1 MSEEKTKAQK
11 LRDFEYANIIAKLK
25 SGKTLTARE
34 SAFAKEYLGE
44 EDAKDKK
51 ETVESIAKR
60 HGMTRAAMYHL
71 KENGCDIYDDDD
83 IQAYRNLQRL
93 RVSRASKM
101 AEELPVVDSL
111 TIQQIEDLLTSPNSD
126 YATIRSAK
134 ERLSSLHV
142 AQKLRIALAESFSA
156 DEVRERDAG
165 IAAAMKMAVMRFET
179 DMPGQCE
186 GLTAMQMKPLMRA
199 FAVKILTDL
208 ADAQSPFWDKAE
220 QAKAAAADMGD
231 EQ

>member
-1 MSEEKTKAQK
+1 MSKA
-11 LRDFEYANIIAKLK
+11 
-25 SGKTLTARE
+25 
-34 SAFAKEYLGE
+34 
-44 EDAKDKK
+44 KK
-51 ETVESIAKR
+51 ETVAQIAER
-60 HGMTRAAMYHL
+60 HGMSRDALNKLQKM
-71 KENGCDIYDDDD
+71 GCDIRDDAE
-83 IQAYRNLQRL
+83 IKAYRNLQRC
-93 RVSRASKM
+93 RVPSNKKGDANRQD
-101 AEELPVVDSL
+101 LPQVEYLTLQEIEQIATTKGVDYSIVRTAREQL
-111 TIQQIEDLLTSPNSD
+111 TTLT
-126 YATIRSAK
+126 A
-134 ERLSSLHV
+134 

-220 QAKAAAADMGD
+220 QAKAAAADMSD